1 MHSASAFS
9 ITFYIM
15 DVDVGSFPSLYPAA
29 PPATTP
35 PPSHPQTV
43 ECRERRSYTLQYK
56 LEVVGWLEKHGS
68 SLRQASKHFGIT
80 RRVIRTW
87 FEQRDQL
94 REALHLND
102 PNKRKLHSGRPP
114 ASEELDKRVLDFL
127 TKQRD
132 RRVSVSDCELR
143 RQALEYGYQLGL
155 GGFKANLSWLRRWKQ
170 RCGVEIQNGTNDI
183 VVKKEKKLAKSTFLS
198 HVDPG
203 DGIKLIAQHSN
214 TDLYDMTTISGG
226 PVYLD
231 FTTSEH
237 NYCRKAHQP
246 SLFITSA
253 IPGLN
258 IEAAVGEDIYN
269 SHGLHCHHLGSEQDI
284 STLAPSS
291 ETADDHM
298 LGDLTAQRHA
308 NNLSTNNAHPSSSVV
323 ESGLEL
329 IVPTNAS
336 VVQELVEGLALP
348 LGHEEVVGESSGG
361 KDGELIITQAATSL
375 PAGIQREQSLLLDRS
390 LSSQDHHINIQS
402 YFTSTSPSHQQTLLS
417 PNFPRETASRLPDF
431 VSLQNAQD
439 YLTEVNSFLQD
450 ASGSSQESNSPTSTI
465 SKARG
470 GKKRCQPKRAS
481 SSRSKV
487 TTTKTKKT
495 LGQKRARAVT
505 PPVATFPNLILDDP
519 QGYSGLLASR
529 ISQPIFP
536 GEPEFV
542 YTDMATSH

>member
-1 MHSASAFS
+1 ME
-9 ITFYIM
+9 
-15 DVDVGSFPSLYPAA
+15 VDVGSFPSLYPVA
-29 PPATTP
+29 PPVTTP
-35 PPSHPQTV
+35 PPSHPQTA

-56 LEVVGWLEKHGS
+56 LEVVSWLEKHGS

-87 FEQRDQL
+87 FEQKDQL

-114 ASEELDKRVLDFL
+114 ASEELDKRVLGFL

-132 RRVSVSDCELR
+132 RGVTVSDCELR
-143 RQALEYGYQLGL
+143 RQALELGYQLGV

-183 VVKKEKKLAKSTFLS
+183 IVKEKKLAKSTFLS
-198 HVDPG
+198 HIDPG
-203 DGIKLIAQHSN
+203 EGIKLIAQHSN
-214 TDLYDMTTISGG
+214 TDLYDMTQISEG

-231 FTTSEH
+231 LTTSEH

-253 IPGLN
+253 LPGH
-258 IEAAVGEDIYN
+258 IEAAVEEDMYN

-291 ETADDHM
+291 ETDSHHLHV
-298 LGDLTAQRHA
+298 LGNLTAQGHA
-308 NNLSTNNAHPSSSVV
+308 SLSTSPHSSVV

-329 IVPTNAS
+329 MVPTNA

-361 KDGELIITQAATSL
+361 KDGELIITQAASSL
-375 PAGIQREQSLLLDRS
+375 PSSIQREQNLLIDRS
-390 LSSQDHHINIQS
+390 LSSQDHVQS
-402 YFTSTSPSHQQTLLS
+402 YFTSAVCTSPSHQQTLLS
-417 PNFPRETASRLPDF
+417 PTFPRESASRLPDF

-439 YLTEVNSFLQD
+439 YLTEVNSFLQE
-450 ASGSSQESNSPTSTI
+450 ANSGQESNSPTSV
-465 SKARG
+465 SKSRCV
-470 GKKRCQPKRAS
+470 KKRCQPKRAS
-481 SSRSKV
+481 TSRTKV
-487 TTTKTKKT
+487 ATTKTKKS
-495 LGQKRARAVT
+495 LGQKRTRAVT

-529 ISQPIFP
+529 ISQPVFP

>member
-1 MHSASAFS
+1 M
-9 ITFYIM
+9 
-15 DVDVGSFPSLYPAA
+15 GSFSPLYPT
-29 PPATTP
+29 ATQ
-35 PPSHPQTV
+35 PPSPSPAV
-43 ECRERRSYTLQYK
+43 ECRLRRSYTLQYK
-56 LEVVGWLEKHGS
+56 LEVVTWLEKHGS

-114 ASEELDKRVLDFL
+114 ASEELDKRLLGFL

-132 RRVSVSDCELR
+132 RGVTVSDCELR
-143 RQALEYGYQLGL
+143 RQALEFGYQLGL

-170 RCGVEIQNGTNDI
+170 RSGVEIQNGTNDI
-183 VVKKEKKLAKSTFLS
+183 VKEKKLAKSTFLS
-198 HVDPG
+198 HVDPRE
-203 DGIKLIAQHSN
+203 GIKLIAQHSN
-214 TDLYDMTTISGG
+214 TELYDMTQISQG

-253 IPGLN
+253 LPGH
-258 IEAAVGEDIYN
+258 IEAAVEEDVYN

-284 STLAPSS
+284 STLAPSP
-291 ETADDHM
+291 ETDSHHL
-298 LGDLTAQRHA
+298 LGNLTAQGRV
-308 NNLSTNNAHPSSSVV
+308 NLSSNAHPSEV

-329 IVPTNAS
+329 MVPTNT
-336 VVQELVEGLALP
+336 VVQELVEGLELP
-348 LGHEEVVGESSGG
+348 LGHEEVVGESNGA
-361 KDGELIITQAATSL
+361 KDGELIITQAAASL
-375 PAGIQREQSLLLDRS
+375 PPGIQREQCLLIDRS
-390 LSSQDHHINIQS
+390 LSSQDQIQS
-402 YFTSTSPSHQQTLLS
+402 YFTSASCTPPSHQQTLLS

-431 VSLQNAQD
+431 VSLQNAED
-439 YLTEVNSFLQD
+439 YLTEVNSFLQET
-450 ASGSSQESNSPTSTI
+450 SSSQESNSPTSV
-465 SKARG
+465 SKAKG

-481 SSRSKV
+481 CSRSKV
-487 TTTKTKKT
+487 ATAKTKKS
-495 LGQKRARAVT
+495 LGQKRARAAT

-529 ISQPIFP
+529 ISQPVFP